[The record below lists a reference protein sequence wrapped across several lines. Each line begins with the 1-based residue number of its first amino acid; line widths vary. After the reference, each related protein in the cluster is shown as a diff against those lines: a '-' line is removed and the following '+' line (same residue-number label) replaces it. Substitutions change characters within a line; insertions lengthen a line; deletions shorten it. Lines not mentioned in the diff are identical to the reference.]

1 MMIWYQQSTTKT
13 PFFVIL
19 SLFVSFLNEKTI
31 SKCIIISQFHTQF
44 TSFFLLLS
52 FVLICPLIFWF
63 RRSASMVFFFSFFLY
78 VSIGWRPSSY
88 LDIVLLFHVQLCHTL
103 SIVFYF
109 LLSGSRRARR
119 SYSIPY
125 ILSSESRQR
134 LWSFLSCVT
143 HKIKE
148 RSCSLFFL
156 ALYNTDCII

>member
-1 MMIWYQQSTTKT
+1 MKNNQQMHHHQSISKT
-13 PFFVIL
+13 AQL
-19 SLFVSFLNEKTI
+19 SVSFAYFRTHNSIL
-31 SKCIIISQFHTQF
+31 
-44 TSFFLLLS
+44 FFLLHCFCFDLS
-52 FVLICPLIFWF
+52 LIFWF
-63 RRSASMVFFFSFFLY
+63 RLFVLYPVIVANLFFLH
-78 VSIGWRPSSY
+78 VFICWRPSSY